1 MTRRDE
7 EGYALVAAVA
17 SMAVFSAMALT
28 VLSAT
33 HLEIGDAS
41 AEQDRLQVGAA
52 AEAGVALVLSKLLAS
67 DGEGWAV
74 GGRER
79 HLRYGDAQLTVRVE
93 DELGKVPIS
102 RLDEKLAT
110 RLLEEVGLDGD
121 RLLIARDS
129 LLDWTDSDNQ
139 ARPYGAEAAYYQSEG
154 IAPPNGFLSS
164 IDELRRIRGFD
175 AETVERLRPM
185 VTTYTAMA
193 SFDPRYANPQA
204 LAVMEDAGQQG
215 GPRSIDREKELAG
228 QQTAIAFANTNGLTG
243 RPLTV
248 NVEAKLPDG
257 ARSFRRIV
265 VELTGVSTQPYLIR
279 AAD

>member
-1 MTRRDE
+1 MTGRGD

-28 VLSAT
+28 VISAT
-33 HLEIGDAS
+33 HLETGDAI
-41 AEQDRLQVGAA
+41 AEQNQLQVGAA
-52 AEAGVALVLSKLLAS
+52 ADAGVALTLSKLLAS
-67 DGEGWAV
+67 GEDGWAI
-74 GGRER
+74 GGRDQ
-79 HLRYGDAQLTVRVE
+79 HLRYGDAKLTVRLE

-102 RLDEKLAT
+102 RVTEQLAT

-129 LLDWTDSDNQ
+129 LLDWTDSDND
-139 ARPYGAEAAYYQSEG
+139 ARPFGAEAAYYHAEG

-164 IDELRRIRGFD
+164 VDELRRIRGFD
-175 AETVERLRPM
+175 ADTVERLRPM

-193 SFDPRYANPQA
+193 SFDPRFANPQA
-204 LAVMEDAGQQG
+204 LAVMEEAGQQG
-215 GPRSIDREKELAG
+215 GPRSLDREKELAG
-228 QQTAIAFANTNGLTG
+228 QQTAIAFANTTGLTG

-248 NVEAKLPDG
+248 SVEATLPNG
-257 ARSFRRIV
+257 ARSFRRVV
-265 VELTGVSTQPYLIR
+265 VELTGVAAQPYLIR